1 MTLTDATAD
10 LTPEL
15 ASSTADTLTTSAL
28 TAADTVVASQ
38 LTMLASV
45 HQARLAQSTRSLAAL
60 EAQDTPDA
68 TAVAAA
74 KATIA
79 AQQTTVA
86 RIKLVATQGATAAPT
101 VPAAGWAVWGHVY
114 DPASAPLANYTVFL
128 VDANKAYQSAYGFS
142 YTDANGAF
150 SIVYTEPAAQKDAAN
165 ATPSLPTVFLAIAN
179 AKAEQVYLG
188 STALALTLSQALYVD
203 TTLPVG
209 EPALGDLPAEVRKT
223 ALPPGTTSAS

>member
-45 HQARLAQSTRSLAAL
+45 H

-165 ATPSLPTVFLAIAN
+165 TTPSLPTVFLAIAN

-203 TTLPVG
+203 TTLPAG